1 MTTPV
6 RFSGTVAASNVA
18 ESGLLTAP
26 APSGTGAAVLE
37 LSSTVLPTVSK
48 ALSSIS
54 SAVASSASAAA
65 TAAAAGQSSGGG
77 GGKGSSLA
85 PDEETAMEAE
95 STTFSHW
102 LFLSMSFIAF
112 IVVIYRAVILIQSHL
127 RHITSINDKI
137 QAYWARPAPPFISKL
152 KKNFI
157 LAPLLG
163 SRHNEHFKIGSAGGA
178 GIVPTRFQALF
189 LAILLALNVGLTVGS
204 VDWDRSRGVILSE
217 LRNRSGVLAVTN
229 MVPLFLLAGRNNP
242 LIPMLRIS
250 FDTYNLI
257 HRWLGRIVVLEA
269 LTHTISHILNKN
281 WSSFMA
287 SLGRSEMILTGTI
300 STLAMVFL
308 FIQSP
313 SIIRH
318 AFYESFLTLHI
329 IGAIVATVTLYFHLA
344 LIDNKWLRYLQVAI
358 GLWVAERLARF
369 VSIIYRNIGRS
380 VTKATITAL
389 STEATRIT
397 LDMPRPFRFRPGQH
411 VYLYLPSITG
421 WQSHPFSVA
430 WADETAPLVWNPDT
444 KEELPRN
451 RQDIYGP
458 QKTTVELIVRRRTGA
473 TDKIFRKAAASADGS
488 VTVRA
493 LVEGPYGTYQ
503 SLSSYGTVV
512 LFAGGVGITHQLP
525 NVLELLQGY
534 IDGTIATR
542 KVVLVWVLQN
552 PEHLQWVKRQMTS
565 ILAMEKRREILKVT
579 LFVTKPKQSREIMS
593 PTSTVQMFPGKPNI
607 EQLLQSELEERVG
620 TMAVSVCGPGSMSDD
635 VRDAVRG
642 LVDYVNIDFI
652 EEAFSW

>member
-1 MTTPV
+1 MSTPV

-18 ESGLLTAP
+18 DASGLQVAP
-26 APSGTGAAVLE
+26 AASVTGATFDTTSAVLP
-37 LSSTVLPTVSK
+37 SVSQV
-48 ALSSIS
+48 LSSIS
-54 SAVASSASAAA
+54 SAVSSGAQAGS
-65 TAAAAGQSSGGG
+65 TAAAAGASSGGG
-77 GGKGSSLA
+77 GGRKSFLS

-112 IVVIYRAVILIQSHL
+112 IVIIYRVVVLFQSHL
-127 RHITSINDKI
+127 RHITSINDKV
-137 QAYWARPAPPFISKL
+137 QAYWARPATPFFSKM
-152 KKNFI
+152 KKNFL
-157 LAPLLG
+157 LAPLFG
-163 SRHNEHFKIGSAGGA
+163 VRHNEHFKIGSAGGA

-189 LAILLALNVGLTVGS
+189 LIILLALNVGLTVGS
-204 VDWDRSRGVILSE
+204 VHWSRSKGVILSE

-281 WSSFMA
+281 WSSFMV
-287 SLGRSEMILTGTI
+287 SLQKSEMILTGTI

-308 FIQSP
+308 FVQSP

-329 IGAIVATVTLYFHLA
+329 IGAIVAVVTLYFHLD

-358 GLWVAERLARF
+358 GIWVAERVARF
-369 VSIIYRNIGRS
+369 VSIIYRNVGRS

-389 STEATRIT
+389 STEAARVT

-411 VYLYLPSITG
+411 VYLYLPTITG
-421 WQSHPFSVA
+421 LQSHPFSVA

-451 RQDIYGP
+451 RQDVYGP

-473 TDKIFRKAAASADGS
+473 TDKIFRKAAEAAEGS

-525 NVLELLQGY
+525 NVLELVQGY

-565 ILAMEKRREILKVT
+565 ILAMEKRREVLKVT

-593 PTSTVQMFPGKPNI
+593 PSSTVQMFPGKPNI
-607 EQLLQSELEERVG
+607 EQLLQGELEERVG

>member
-6 RFSGTVAASNVA
+6 RFSGTVAASNA
-18 ESGLLTAP
+18 ADSGLLTAP
-26 APSGTGAAVLE
+26 AASVTGAALE
-37 LSSTVLPTVSK
+37 LSSTLLPTVSQ

-54 SAVASSASAAA
+54 SAVGSSATAAA
-65 TAAAAGQSSGGG
+65 TAAAAGGGKSGGG
-77 GGKGSSLA
+77 RGSSLA

-102 LFLSMSFIAF
+102 LFLSLSFIAV

-127 RHITSINDKI
+127 RHITCINDKV
-137 QAYWARPAPPFISKL
+137 QAFWAKPAPPFISKL
-152 KKNFI
+152 KKDFL

-204 VDWDRSRGVILSE
+204 VDWDRSKGVILSE

-269 LTHTISHILNKN
+269 LTHTISHILNRN

-358 GLWVAERLARF
+358 GLWVAERVARF

-389 STEATRIT
+389 STEAARIT

-411 VYLYLPSITG
+411 VYLYLPTITG
-421 WQSHPFSVA
+421 LQSHPFSVA
-430 WADETAPLVWNPDT
+430 WADETAPLVWKGGDS
-444 KEELPRN
+444 KEELPHN

-473 TDKIFRKAAASADGS
+473 TDKIFRKAAASTDGS

-503 SLSSYGTVV
+503 SLSSYGTVI

-525 NVLELLQGY
+525 NVLELVQGY

-565 ILAMEKRREILKVT
+565 ILAMEKRREVLKVT

-593 PTSTVQMFPGKPNI
+593 PSSTVQMFPGKPNI